1 MSKIEWTERTWNPIA
16 GCTILSP
23 GCTHCYAMR
32 DAYRLASNPNP
43 KVSAKYEGLTKLV
56 KTKPVWTGK
65 IRLWEPHLQ
74 IPVRTKAPI
83 MWFVN
88 SMSDL
93 FHEDLSFD
101 DINKVYAVMARTP
114 HHTYQ
119 ILTKR
124 SKRQREYLNDKNVTG
139 KIEMAAY
146 ELFGDYKFILD
157 WPLPNVWNG
166 VSVEDQKRTYRAVD
180 LCLTETALRFLSC
193 EPLLGALDLV
203 HCDYPNS
210 KPINVLCNWLTIP
223 DAGMK
228 QDYGVTPNNIGWVI
242 AGGESGPGYRTLCPS
257 AFFSLKE
264 QCQRFDVP
272 FFMKQMPGKH
282 PIPEYLQSRE
292 MPL

>member
-124 SKRQREYLNDKNVTG
+124 SERQREFLNRKG
-139 KIEMAAY
+139 AIIEIDRAAD
-146 ELFGDYKFILD
+146 EMFGDHKPIKT

-166 VSVEDQKRTYRAVD
+166 VSIEDEERVGRAYD
-180 LCLTETALRFLSC
+180 LLKTNTALRFISA
-193 EPLLGALDLV
+193 EPLLEEIFLTAEFWADVGTEVNLLTGLDHKGV
-203 HCDYPNS
+203 YHGIDS
-210 KPINVLCNWLTIP
+210 TS
-223 DAGMK
+223 AG
-228 QDYGVTPNNIGWVI
+228 ISWVI

-257 AFFSLKE
+257 AFLSLKK